1 MKMITPI
8 KREITQITL
17 LLTFLFIIGCQ
28 QKQIPQDQLLVE
40 DAEEVVNAQDY
51 DKAKSNLLKAIEL
64 NPRNIKA
71 YVLLGDVYYFQSNV
85 IMFRMQVLNLVFK
98 YGRRLRWATAK
109 ELDLATPTEP
119 IMLSG
124 MDCYQKALA
133 LLKEGMTDP
142 TIEGSYL
149 NYELGWG
156 YMAQDD
162 IENAKKYFQASIVG
176 SKDRWDVKSANVYIG
191 YLENKIIE
199 KKNQEII
206 DRERQ
211 KLQKKKEKSKK

>member
-1 MKMITPI
+1 MKKYTILI
-8 KREITQITL
+8 IVLL
-17 LLTFLFIIGCQ
+17 LLTSACQ
-28 QKQIPQDQLLVE
+28 QKQVSQDQLLVE

-51 DKAKSNLLKAIEL
+51 DKARSNLLQAIEL
-64 NPRNIKA
+64 NPRNLKA

-98 YGRRLRWATAK
+98 YGRRLRWAAAK

-133 LLKEGMTDP
+133 LLKEGVIDP
-142 TIEGSYL
+142 TVQASYL

-162 IENAKKYFQASIVG
+162 IENAKKYFQNSIEG
-176 SKDRWDVKSANVYIG
+176 GKDRWDVKSAKIYIG
-191 YLENKIIE
+191 YMENKLID
-199 KKNQEII
+199 KKNQEILKQAQ
-206 DRERQ
+206 Q
-211 KLQKKKEKSKK
+211 KLLKKKEKSEK